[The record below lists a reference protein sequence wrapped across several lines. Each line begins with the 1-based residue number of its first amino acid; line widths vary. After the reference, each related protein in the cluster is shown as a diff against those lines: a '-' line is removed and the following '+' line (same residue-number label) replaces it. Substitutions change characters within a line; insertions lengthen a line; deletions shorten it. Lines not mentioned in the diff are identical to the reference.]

1 MYTFEEIFGNDI
13 ENIANSYMFVPISKV
28 ENNNSYSNL
37 IFVFNLIAIIQHE
50 NPLKISYIA
59 HKNIHLKGKC
69 IFERDHND

>member
-1 MYTFEEIFGNDI
+1 MYTFEEMCGNDI
-13 ENIANSYMFVPISKV
+13 ENIANSYMSVPISKYQ
-28 ENNNSYSNL
+28 NDNL
-37 IFVFNLIAIIQHE
+37 FLGLISIWKSQHE